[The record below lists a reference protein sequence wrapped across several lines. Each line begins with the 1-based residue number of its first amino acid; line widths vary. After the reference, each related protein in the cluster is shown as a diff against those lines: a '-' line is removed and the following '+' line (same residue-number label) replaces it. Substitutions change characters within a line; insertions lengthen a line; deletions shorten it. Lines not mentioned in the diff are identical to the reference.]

1 MAHPQFRLFR
11 GNRGQYYFNLTA
23 KNGQVVLTSEGYGA
37 KAGATNGIKS
47 VKANSNKA
55 NSKRATLFE
64 RKTAKNGKYYFVLT
78 SPNGQTIGKSQMY
91 ASTSGRAN
99 GIRSVSANAG
109 RARIV
114 DEA

>member
-23 KNGQVVLTSEGYGA
+23 KNGQVILTSEGYGA

-47 VKANSNKA
+47 VKANS
-55 NSKRATLFE
+55 KRATLFE
-64 RKTAKNGKYYFVLT
+64 RKTAKDGKYYFVLT

-109 RARIV
+109 RAPIV

>member
-23 KNGQVVLTSEGYGA
+23 KNGQVVLTSEGYSA
-37 KAGATNGIKS
+37 KAGAKNGIKS
-47 VKANSNKA
+47 VKEC
-55 NSKRATLFE
+55 SKRTTLYE

-91 ASTSGRAN
+91 ASASSRAN
-99 GIRSVSANAG
+99 GIRSVTANAG
-109 RARIV
+109 RAQIV